1 MTRSFGRAVTDR
13 RELEQAIASYATR
26 AAEKLRR
33 HGLVA
38 TAMQVFVRTN
48 EFNKD
53 PKYFN
58 QATFDIEPTSDTI
71 ALIKDALRAGRR
83 LWRPGF
89 RYAKAGVVL
98 LDLARKAERPADLF
112 PSMDGERRGRLMS
125 AMDSV
130 NMRYGRRT
138 LTPACTSI
146 QQGWSMKRQ
155 KLSLRYT
162 TSFDEMLSVAA

>member
-1 MTRSFGRAVTDR
+1 
-13 RELEQAIASYATR
+13 
-26 AAEKLRR
+26 
-33 HGLVA
+33 
-38 TAMQVFVRTN
+38 MQVFVRTN

-71 ALIKDALRAGRR
+71 ARIKDALRAGRR

-98 LDLARKAERPADLF
+98 LDLARKTERPADLF
-112 PSMDGERRGRLMS
+112 PSVDGERRGRLMS

-130 NMRYGRRT
+130 NLRYGSRT
-138 LTPACTSI
+138 LRPACAGLS
-146 QQGWSMKRQ
+146 QGWSMKRQ
-155 KLSLRYT
+155 KLSPRYT
-162 TSFDEMLSVAA
+162 TSFHEILSAAA